1 MTVSFLCLRFI
12 FAKQPFNPLASCH
25 DSWPSKRQTRN
36 CGCDRRRH
44 GGRWVRERPGERRVG
59 AGLDGHNP
67 DEYELKT
74 KEVEKQRLGSWK
86 KPVTPSSSVVDNE
99 YEPGAKATEGRAESE
114 GIPIA
119 CESIRLGRVGERPR
133 GGEQRHPIAPY
144 LAATAFT
151 RCGTYCRTI
160 KIVSKLELLRK

>member
-86 KPVTPSSSVVDNE
+86 KPVAPSSSVVDNE
-99 YEPGAKATEGRAESE
+99 YEPGAEATEGRAESE

-119 CESIRLGRVGERPR
+119 RGHPDIVRVHSAGQAWH
-133 GGEQRHPIAPY
+133 GILQ
-144 LAATAFT
+144 
-151 RCGTYCRTI
+151 
-160 KIVSKLELLRK
+160 